1 MEKVVHDTLSPTARS
16 LIEDPVFALFE
27 KLANWLDARIPSRA
41 ARVVIGLVL
50 APTAIVA
57 VVTLTALAGF

>member
-16 LIEDPVFALFE
+16 FISDLVFALFE